1 MAGSRSL
8 FIFRSTIS
16 DGAGRV
22 VDSTIA
28 GAGNQDV
35 AETCFASRLR
45 EVQKFR
51 QLAAGRLAARW
62 RTVGSTNIPER
73 CEVQPALFDRRAID
87 LAQAYDTA
95 RTALERDLTSRID
108 RLQRSQTLR
117 QAARAAARRACRI
130 ANRASNR
137 SEAIGR
143 KAVRG
148 LSGSLFS
155 LQFLQERLSS
165 ALAGELGE
173 SERES
178 ARRRARSIVS
188 GLTAIGPAS
197 SVRAIFDLVAAPL
210 LDLLGFKA
218 TAVDSLESGLLSS
231 PLRPA
236 AARVGCLRRSS
247 SSSLRGMPR
256 STAPGV
262 TLSEP
267 GSPQAPSGR
276 SVRTARTF
284 ESLTRAAPTHV
295 GISSSISLFRSAM
308 PRHSACCGACCAS
321 GRSGGWVAR

>member
-1 MAGSRSL
+1 MFGSGSQSNRSRYAAAADDINGSLSRGPRLLELRPSRLARPRNGFDRLVAGSRSL

-73 CEVQPALFDRRAID
+73 CEAACAFRSTRDRSGSGVRHGSNG
-87 LAQAYDTA
+87 A
-95 RTALERDLTSRID
+95 RT
-108 RLQRSQTLR
+108 RSHLSYRSPPTFPNADTG
-117 QAARAAARRACRI
+117 AARAAARRACRI

-236 AARVGCLRRSS
+236 AYTWAACAARPRRRSVEC
-247 SSSLRGMPR
+247 L
-256 STAPGV
+256 
-262 TLSEP
+262 
-267 GSPQAPSGR
+267 
-276 SVRTARTF
+276 ARRR
-284 ESLTRAAPTHV
+284 LA
-295 GISSSISLFRSAM
+295 
-308 PRHSACCGACCAS
+308 
-321 GRSGGWVAR
+321 